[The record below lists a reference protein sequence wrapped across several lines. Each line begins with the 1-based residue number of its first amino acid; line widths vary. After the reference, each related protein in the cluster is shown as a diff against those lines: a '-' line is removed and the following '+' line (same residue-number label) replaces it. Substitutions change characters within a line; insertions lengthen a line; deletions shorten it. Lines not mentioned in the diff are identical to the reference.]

1 MTNPFIR
8 PDLTIGAP
16 AAELSD
22 TAGAARLRRLR
33 LALHD
38 LGLLR
43 ALGREWIRFEA
54 GRFVFGDLDDARS
67 DALVLALE
75 SFAGHGDT
83 PASARGANPTQ
94 LGLLDRLTAVS
105 LPVGPMQSHRSAH
118 LALPY

>member
-8 PDLTIGAP
+8 PNLTLGSP

-43 ALGREWIRFEA
+43 TLGRDWVRFEA
-54 GRFVFGDLDDARS
+54 GRVIFGDLDDARS

-75 SFAGHGDT
+75 SFAGDT
-83 PASARGANPTQ
+83 PASARGATPTQ
-94 LGLLDRLTAVS
+94 LDLLDRLTAVA
-105 LPVGPMQSHRSAH
+105 LPVGPMQPLRSAH

>member
-43 ALGREWIRFEA
+43 ALGRDWVRFEA
-54 GRFVFGDLDDARS
+54 GRFVFDDLDDPRS

-75 SFAGHGDT
+75 SFVDGA
-83 PASARGANPTQ
+83 PASARGTTAAQ
-94 LGLLDRLTAVS
+94 LDLLDRLTAVS
-105 LPVGPMQSHRSAH
+105 LPLGPMQLRHSAH